1 MVTKKISLNFRGCFF
16 SLFLFVLMNYVF
28 ILDEEKLLR
37 SSELDSSNQMQQ
49 ILSSTLKSA
58 SQIIDSMKLC

>member
-1 MVTKKISLNFRGCFF
+1 MFF
-16 SLFLFVLMNYVF
+16 SLFFFVLMNYVF